1 MLIVNYNYYFPFLP
15 CCRLSLTS
23 SQPQT
28 RARGVQLLSEVLQ
41 ECYGGLGE
49 REGELFIFY
58 RKSVPFT

>member
-1 MLIVNYNYYFPFLP
+1 MLIVNDNYYFPFLT

-49 REGELFIFY
+49 IEG
-58 RKSVPFT
+58 